1 MIRGIHHVSMK
12 CGDPELYAR
21 ARAFYRDALGLS
33 VHREW
38 PEGVLFD
45 TGDGL
50 IELFCNGP
58 GEARKGAVRHFAL
71 ATDDLAA
78 DCERLAKAGFAPFL
92 GPKALR
98 LPSDPPVVAQI
109 AFFTGP
115 LGEEIELFEVR

>member
-12 CGDPELYAR
+12 CQDPDLYAR
-21 ARAFYRDALGLS
+21 ARAFYRDVLGLS
-33 VHREW
+33 VYREW
-38 PEGVLFD
+38 PEGILFD

-71 ATDDLAA
+71 ATDDLDA
-78 DCERLAKAGFAPFL
+78 DCARLARAGYPPFL
-92 GPKALR
+92 GPKLLQLA
-98 LPSDPPVVAQI
+98 SEPPFEARI

-115 LGEEIELFEVR
+115 LGEEIELLQE